1 VVVQFVSV
9 EINELGNFLEQSKL
23 YTLTAFV
30 PLKYCCGG
38 YSVGVGY
45 TFRETGRTVIWG

>member
-1 VVVQFVSV
+1 VVVQFVCA
-9 EINELGNFLEQSKL
+9 EINGLGKCLEQSKL

-38 YSVGVGY
+38 YSAGVDY
-45 TFRETGRTVIWG
+45 TFRETCRTVIWG